1 MRRVPPLKG
10 NVAACSSAANKCL
23 LTLPLISLP
32 PWGTE
37 GGDFFLGEER
47 AAQKGEPIDIGTGKD
62 SLRETGIERE
72 IPELRE

>member
-1 MRRVPPLKG
+1 VRRVSPQRETSQHGAPQRISVSVPYSYTL
-10 NVAACSSAANKCL
+10 SA
-23 LTLPLISLP
+23 
-32 PWGTE
+32 
-37 GGDFFLGEER
+37 FFPGEER